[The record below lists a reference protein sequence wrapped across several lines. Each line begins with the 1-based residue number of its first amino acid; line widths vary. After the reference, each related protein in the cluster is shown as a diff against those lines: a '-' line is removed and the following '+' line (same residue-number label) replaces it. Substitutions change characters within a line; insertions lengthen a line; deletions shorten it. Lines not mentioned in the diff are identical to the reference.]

1 MDKFLIVCKNCLD
14 SLQSVTSQLGVSTND
29 PISSKRDELK
39 KLLEQYLNY
48 HLEAIETSKTI
59 GEVMPEGF
67 QKYLQLCIDNLLVQM
82 NSELMKQS
90 MLAF

>member
-1 MDKFLIVCKNCLD
+1 MDKFLILCKKCLE
-14 SLQSVTSQLGVSTND
+14 SLQSVALQLAVSTND
-29 PISSKRDELK
+29 PISFKRDELT

-48 HLEAIETSKTI
+48 HLEAIESSKTI

-67 QKYLQLCIDNLLVQM
+67 QKHLHLCIDDVVVQI

-90 MLAF
+90 MLGF

>member
-1 MDKFLIVCKNCLD
+1 MDKFLIACKNCLD
-14 SLQSVTSQLGVSTND
+14 SLQSVTLQLGVSTND
-29 PISSKRDELK
+29 PISSKRGELTK
-39 KLLEQYLNY
+39 FLEQYLNY

-59 GEVMPEGF
+59 DEVMPEGF
-67 QKYLQLCIDNLLVQM
+67 QKHLQLCIDDVVVKM